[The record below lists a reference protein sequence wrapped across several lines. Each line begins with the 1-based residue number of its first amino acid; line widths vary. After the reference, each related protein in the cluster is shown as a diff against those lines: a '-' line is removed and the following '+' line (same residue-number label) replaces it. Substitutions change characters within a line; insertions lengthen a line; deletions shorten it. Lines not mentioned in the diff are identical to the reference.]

1 MSLKWVEEAQ
11 LPLALLRRAPS
22 MFSSVNG
29 GGKLR
34 AQGPWGEGR
43 ACACILPVAGD
54 EEPCTFVGDA
64 EFSQLGLVQATG
76 SPGFYDKA
84 RPAWADAGHA
94 QEHFER
100 GRVHLYGEVLQVVDG
115 PVRLRV
121 ELRVEVRVVL
131 VDYLAHIEF
140 VEAHKPIGLVEAMF
154 AIEFHRPRCGQAL
167 IGGYRQVGAEEHA
180 FERERAIERSR

>member
-1 MSLKWVEEAQ
+1 
-11 LPLALLRRAPS
+11 

-34 AQGPWGEGR
+34 AQGTWGEGR
-43 ACACILPVAGD
+43 ACACVLPVAGD
-54 EEPCTFVGDA
+54 EEPRTFVGDA

-84 RPAWADAGHA
+84 RPAWADAGYA
-94 QEHFER
+94 QEHLER
-100 GRVHLYGEVLQVVDG
+100 GRVHFYGEVLQMVDC

-121 ELRVEVRVVL
+121 KLRVEEGIVL

-140 VEAHKPIGLVEAMF
+140 VEAHKPIGLVESML
-154 AIEFHRPRCGQAL
+154 AIELHRARCGQAL

-180 FERERAIERSR
+180 LERERAIERRR